1 MGVEQNNFRHM
12 LTGYLSGP
20 PQTQHMFGIFPAALV
35 AHTGLAGEERLKAFP
50 LQIFQTVMVGM
61 YAYRSLREVCRS
73 SQKYSG
79 RGTSV
84 LRVSVGAPDGSD
96 LHDQNDWLIAYFAPY
111 E

>member
-50 LQIFQTVMVGM
+50 LQILQRLTALCLACLQSGKPDQ
-61 YAYRSLREVCRS
+61 EKTCR
-73 SQKYSG
+73 
-79 RGTSV
+79 
-84 LRVSVGAPDGSD
+84 P
-96 LHDQNDWLIAYFAPY
+96 
-111 E
+111 

>member
-50 LQIFQTVMVGM
+50 LQIFQ
-61 YAYRSLREVCRS
+61 
-73 SQKYSG
+73 
-79 RGTSV
+79 
-84 LRVSVGAPDGSD
+84 DGDGGNVRIPLTAGGVPVFSKNTRDVVHQFFACQWALPTD
-96 LHDQNDWLIAYFAPY
+96 LIYMTKTTG
-111 E
+111 

>member
-50 LQIFQTVMVGM
+50 LQIF
-61 YAYRSLREVCRS
+61 R
-73 SQKYSG
+73 
-79 RGTSV
+79 
-84 LRVSVGAPDGSD
+84 DGDGGNVRIPFTAGGVPVFQNTRDVVHQFFACQWALPTD
-96 LHDQNDWLIAYFAPY
+96 LIYMTKTTG
-111 E
+111 

>member
-1 MGVEQNNFRHM
+1 M

-61 YAYRSLREVCRS
+61 YAYRSLRRCAGLPKILGTWYIS
-73 SQKYSG
+73 SS
-79 RGTSV
+79 
-84 LRVSVGAPDGSD
+84 RVSGALPDGSD

>member
-50 LQIFQTVMVGM
+50 LQIFRTVMVGM

-73 SQKYSG
+73 SQNT
-79 RGTSV
+79 RDVVHQFFACQWALPT
-84 LRVSVGAPDGSD
+84 D
-96 LHDQNDWLIAYFAPY
+96 LIYMTKTTG
-111 E
+111 